1 MKRNKVTSIA
11 SSTCNPWNPTV
22 STFLKWVT
30 SFWFPVKDLSNLMK
44 SKVILLEWTKVN
56 GTFVGLR
63 PERSRPIRRSR
74 QEWILTDLICK
85 QRDRQM
91 ITPGLW
97 SLSLIHSA
105 ADSQR
110 LITAGDR
117 EIASLAVRN
126 CCISVRLNFK
136 CETADLSPILP
147 LYCGSHWVLCKIIEV
162 TRTENWVFLRE
173 LPALRGFLNSP
184 IAILSFY
191 CINHLHQ
198 TRQGSK
204 GQFNEWCWLEH
215 LHGHVDDPVVD
226 LEVQVGL
233 LLLLGPTLAGEVF
246 VERLIVTD
254 LALR

>member
-30 SFWFPVKDLSNLMK
+30 SFWFPVKVLSNLMK

-117 EIASLAVRN
+117 EIASLAARN

-173 LPALRGFLNSP
+173 LPAQWCGGSLFLQ
-184 IAILSFY
+184 L
-191 CINHLHQ
+191 
-198 TRQGSK
+198 
-204 GQFNEWCWLEH
+204 QF
-215 LHGHVDDPVVD
+215 
-226 LEVQVGL
+226 
-233 LLLLGPTLAGEVF
+233 EVF
-246 VERLIVTD
+246 I
-254 LALR
+254 ALTITTKPDKDQKVSLMNDVDWCTSMAMSMTQ